1 MFNVGRKYQISHRPT
16 QMEVEQQAPLVS
28 SAPPPPPPKK
38 AVNGKGLDEL
48 IEKIKTVNVRQN
60 KKITF

>member
-1 MFNVGRKYQISHRPT
+1 MFNVGRKYQISHKPT
-16 QMEVEQQAPLVS
+16 QMEVEHTPLVP
-28 SAPPPPPPKK
+28 APPPPPSKK